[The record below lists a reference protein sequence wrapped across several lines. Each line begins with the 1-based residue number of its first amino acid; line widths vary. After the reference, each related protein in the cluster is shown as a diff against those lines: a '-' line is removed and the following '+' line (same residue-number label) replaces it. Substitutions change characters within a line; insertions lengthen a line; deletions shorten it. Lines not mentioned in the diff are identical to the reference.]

1 MERRY
6 PRSFLGL
13 VRVRDCF
20 FISRFSS
27 FPLSYKVNESSIISL
42 FLALQQPVVSS
53 LTHCSMT
60 DYSSE
65 GWETEGDDGEEEEE
79 KEENDDEFEEDDII
93 DVSDNEIL
101 YDKDRNV
108 ITEEDIREGL
118 KEIMECHMSKLRK
131 RLDLYAALAS
141 IEDND
146 DGKEEPKE

>member
-1 MERRY
+1 
-6 PRSFLGL
+6 
-13 VRVRDCF
+13 
-20 FISRFSS
+20 
-27 FPLSYKVNESSIISL
+27 
-42 FLALQQPVVSS
+42 
-53 LTHCSMT
+53 MT